1 MKGCLRA
8 CRALTWTVSLL
19 FLVASGPVVAQAIPQ
34 PVVMVI
40 DTGKIMAEARAMNSI
55 RDQIDQIRS
64 NYQAEIK
71 REEDELRRADQ
82 EMAQQRQV
90 LSPEA
95 FNQRR
100 QDLQQRASALQVKAR
115 TRRTQLDQALRDAV
129 QVVRNRLLKIVE
141 AVAQR
146 HGANVVVQK
155 SDLVYAD
162 DRMEFTDEVL
172 AQLDAELSTVTVE
185 TPRG

>member
-1 MKGCLRA
+1 MRCRLPKGP
-8 CRALTWTVSLL
+8 AL
-19 FLVASGPVVAQAIPQ
+19 LVAAALLMLWAPSTSMAQSIPQ

-40 DTGKIMAEARAMNSI
+40 DTARIMGEAQAMKAI
-55 RDQIDQIRS
+55 RDQIDQLRGS
-64 NYQAEIK
+64 YQSEIK
-71 REEDELRRADQ
+71 KEEDELRRADQ

-100 QDLQQRASALQVKAR
+100 QDLQQRAAALQVKAR
-115 TRRTQLDQALRDAV
+115 TRRSQLDQALRDAV
-129 QVVRNRLLKIVE
+129 QEVRARLLKIVE

-146 HGANVVVQK
+146 HGANIVVQK

-162 DRMEFTDEVL
+162 SRTEFTDEVL
-172 AQLDAELSTVTVE
+172 RQLNAELSTVRVE
-185 TPRG
+185 APKG

>member
-1 MKGCLRA
+1 MDWCLRS
-8 CRALTWTVSLL
+8 CRAAAWMAALLLLATPSL
-19 FLVASGPVVAQAIPQ
+19 SIAQSIPQ

-40 DTGKIMAEARAMNSI
+40 DTAKIMAEARAMNSI

-64 NYQAEIK
+64 SYQAEIK

-100 QDLQQRASALQVKAR
+100 QELQQRASALQVKAR

-141 AVAQR
+141 TVAQR

-172 AQLDAELSTVTVE
+172 AQLNAELSTVTVE